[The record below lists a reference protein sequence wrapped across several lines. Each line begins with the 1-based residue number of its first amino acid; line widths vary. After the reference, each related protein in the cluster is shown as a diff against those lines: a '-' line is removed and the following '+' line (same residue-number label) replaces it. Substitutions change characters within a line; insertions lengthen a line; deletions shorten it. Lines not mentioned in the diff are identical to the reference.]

1 MHILLF
7 FLSLILIF
15 IFIGLYIISKAVNG
29 FSKLFKTKKQ
39 QSHHPIDEER
49 NLSNYSHSTRKMFK
63 EDEGEYIDFEEK
75 KEN

>member
-29 FSKLFKTKKQ
+29 FSNLFKTKKRQ
-39 QSHHPIDEER
+39 PRQPIDEER
-49 NLSNYSHSTRKMFK
+49 NLSNYAHSTGKIFK

-75 KEN
+75 KED

>member
-29 FSKLFKTKKQ
+29 FSNLLKTKKQ
-39 QSHHPIDEER
+39 SPRQPIDEER
-49 NLSNYSHSTRKMFK
+49 NPSNYSHSTGKIFK

-75 KEN
+75 KED

>member
-7 FLSLILIF
+7 FLSLILAF

-29 FSKLFKTKKQ
+29 FSRLFKIKKRQ
-39 QSHHPIDEER
+39 PHHPNNEER
-49 NLSNYSHSTRKMFK
+49 NLSNYSHSTRKIFK

-75 KEN
+75 KED